1 MLDVAITGAGEL
13 GSTVAHTLAL
23 RDRVSSIRL
32 IDEREGLASGVALD
46 LSQAAAVH
54 GCSTRVT
61 GSRDL
66 LAAASATI
74 VVIADPPSAD
84 GKAMEQAIATLRRV
98 VAIAPRAA
106 VICAGPSHRELVEE
120 GVRVLGMPRERIVGT
135 APEALASAIRA
146 CVALEANVSARE
158 VSLTVLGTPPRQT
171 VVPWQEASVGGRA
184 ITRILEEPALRR
196 LAARVE
202 PLWPPG
208 PSALAAATALAIEAM
223 GGHSRHTVS
232 CFVGP
237 DDSLGARSRTV
248 ALPVRLGPRGVV
260 AVELPVLNVSDQ
272 VALENAMLL

>member
-1 MLDVAITGAGEL
+1 MLDVAIIGAGEL
-13 GSTVAHTLAL
+13 GSIVAHTLAR

-32 IDEREGLASGVALD
+32 IDEREGLATGVALD
-46 LSQAAAVH
+46 LLQAAAVH
-54 GCSTRVT
+54 GGSTRVA

-66 LAAASATI
+66 LAAAGATI

-84 GKAMEQAIATLRRV
+84 GRAMKPEMATLRRV
-98 VAIAPRAA
+98 MAVAPRAT
-106 VICAGPSHRELVEE
+106 VIGAGSSHRELVEE
-120 GVRVLGMPRERIVGT
+120 GVRAFGMPRERIVGT

-171 VVPWQEASVGGRA
+171 VVPWQEASAGGRA
-184 ITRILEEPALRR
+184 LTRILEEPALRR

-202 PLWPPG
+202 LLWPPG
-208 PSALAAATALAIEAM
+208 PSALAAAAALAIEAM
-223 GGHSRHTVS
+223 GGHSRRTVS

-237 DDSLGARSRTV
+237 DDSMGARSRTV
-248 ALPVRLGPRGVV
+248 ALPVRLGLRGVV
-260 AVELPVLNVSDQ
+260 AVALPVLNVSDQ

>member
-1 MLDVAITGAGEL
+1 
-13 GSTVAHTLAL
+13 
-23 RDRVSSIRL
+23 VSSIRL

-54 GCSTRVT
+54 GCSTRVA

-84 GKAMEQAIATLRRV
+84 GRAMEQAIATLRRV

-184 ITRILEEPALRR
+184 ITRILDEPALRR

-208 PSALAAATALAIEAM
+208 PSALAAATVLAIEAM
-223 GGHSRHTVS
+223 SGHSRQTVS

-260 AVELPVLNVSDQ
+260 AVELPLLNVSDQ